1 MAGQEFD
8 KSFNKF
14 YFLPCFEQFV
24 EEHPGSSFS
33 VWREELHS
41 SPASSRFASSATR
54 HSRPVPARNAALNL
68 ACSAR
73 ESVMMSRLVFTDRQ
87 CCKVSFGDDR
97 PNARI
102 QTVGRWKR
110 DLAIC

>member
-24 EEHPGSSFS
+24 EEHFGSSFS

-41 SPASSRFASSATR
+41 SPVSSRFAFPATHHSA
-54 HSRPVPARNAALNL
+54 PVPARSAAP
-68 ACSAR
+68 
-73 ESVMMSRLVFTDRQ
+73 
-87 CCKVSFGDDR
+87 KFGVLSTR
-97 PNARI
+97 VNTQPSEV
-102 QTVGRWKR
+102 T
-110 DLAIC
+110 